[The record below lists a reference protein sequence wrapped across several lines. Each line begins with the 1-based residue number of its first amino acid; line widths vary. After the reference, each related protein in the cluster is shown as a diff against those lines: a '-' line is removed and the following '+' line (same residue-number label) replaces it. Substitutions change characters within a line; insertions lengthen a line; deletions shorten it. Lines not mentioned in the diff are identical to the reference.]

1 MTFNI
6 LISDPLSEDGIFPLR
21 QAEGLNIVVDTTC
34 TPAELASKIHN
45 YDALLVRSQTQVT
58 REIIEKATRLKIIGR
73 AGVGVDNIDLD
84 AATEHGIIVVN
95 APDGNT
101 NSAAEHTIAML
112 MSLARKIPQAFNSLK
127 NQQWDRK
134 SFIGVELKNKTLG
147 VVGLGR
153 IGAEVAARAKGQ
165 RMNVIA
171 YDPFLTEEKAKK
183 MGITAGTV
191 EEVLRVADFI
201 TVHTPLL
208 KETRHMINKEAFNL
222 MKDGVQIINCA
233 RGGIIDEDALY
244 DAIVSKKVAGAA
256 LDVFETEPF
265 VGHKL
270 LTLPEVIATPHLGAS
285 TIEAQES
292 VAIDVSRDVV
302 TFLNGGAVQN
312 PVNLPSVSKEALAK
326 VEPFFDLVEKL
337 GVFLSDLA
345 EGVIEEVNIY
355 YSGQLAESD
364 VRPLT
369 RNTLKG
375 LLKRNLGNHVN
386 DVNAKFLAD
395 RIGIKVNEHKTST
408 SKGFSNLVT
417 VEVSTTNGVRR
428 VAGTLL
434 NGLGARIVKVDDNL
448 VDVKPDGHLLF
459 IKHKDQPGA
468 IGRVGT
474 LLAIENINIAT
485 MQVGRSTVG
494 GNAIMM
500 LSVDNHVEKAN
511 VERLKELEDIFDV
524 IAIDL

>member
-1 MTFNI
+1 MAFNV

-21 QAEGLNIVVDTTC
+21 QAEGFNIVIDTTN
-34 TPAELASKIHN
+34 TPEELAEKIKDF
-45 YDALLVRSQTQVT
+45 DALIVRSQTQVT
-58 REIIEKATRLKIIGR
+58 REIIEKATNLKIIGR

-84 AATEHGIIVVN
+84 AATERGIIVVN

-127 NQQWDRK
+127 NGQWDRK

-165 RMNVIA
+165 RMSVIA
-171 YDPFLTEEKAKK
+171 YDPFLSEEKAKK
-183 MGITAGTV
+183 MGITLGTV
-191 EEVLRVADFI
+191 EEVLKAADFI

-208 KETRHMINKEAFNL
+208 KETKHMINKEAFAI

-302 TFLNGGAVQN
+302 NFFSGGTVRN
-312 PVNLPSVSKEALAK
+312 PVNLPSVSKEVLAK
-326 VEPFFDLVEKL
+326 IEPFFDLAEKL
-337 GVFLSDLA
+337 GIFLSRLSNK
-345 EGVIEEVNIY
+345 VIEEVNIY
-355 YSGQLAESD
+355 YSGDLAESD

-375 LLKRNLGNHVN
+375 LLTRNLGNHVN
-386 DVNAKFLAD
+386 DVNAKFLTE
-395 RIGIKVNEHKTST
+395 RFGIKVNEHKTST
-408 SKGFSNLVT
+408 TKGFSNLVT
-417 VEVSTTNGVRR
+417 VEVTTASGIRR
-428 VAGTLL
+428 VSGTLL

-448 VDVKPDGHLLF
+448 VDISPEGHLLF

-474 LLAIENINIAT
+474 LLAVENINIAT
-485 MQVGRSTVG
+485 MQVGRSTAG

-500 LSVDNHVEKAN
+500 LTVDHHVEKAN

>member
-1 MTFNI
+1 MAFNV

-21 QAEGLNIVVDTTC
+21 QAEGFNIVIDTTN
-34 TPAELASKIHN
+34 TPEQLAEKIKD
-45 YDALLVRSQTQVT
+45 YDALIVRSQTQVT
-58 REIIEKATRLKIIGR
+58 REIIEKATNLKIIGR
-73 AGVGVDNIDLD
+73 AGVGVDNIDLN
-84 AATEHGIIVVN
+84 AATERGIIVVN

-127 NQQWDRK
+127 NGQWDRK

-165 RMNVIA
+165 RMSVIA
-171 YDPFLTEEKAKK
+171 YDPFLSEEKAKK
-183 MGITAGTV
+183 MGITLGTV
-191 EEVLRVADFI
+191 EEVLRAADFI

-208 KETRHMINKEAFNL
+208 KETKHMINKEAFEI

-285 TIEAQES
+285 TFEAQES

-302 TFLNGGAVQN
+302 NYFSGGTVRN
-312 PVNLPSVSKEALAK
+312 PVNLPSVSKEVLAK
-326 VEPFFDLVEKL
+326 IEPFFDLAEKL
-337 GVFLSDLA
+337 GIFLSRLSNK
-345 EGVIEEVNIY
+345 VIEEVNIY
-355 YSGQLAESD
+355 YSGDLAESD

-369 RNTLKG
+369 SNTLKG
-375 LLKRNLGNHVN
+375 LLTRNLGNHVN
-386 DVNAKFLAD
+386 DVNAKFLTE
-395 RIGIKVNEHKTST
+395 RFGIKVNEHKTT
-408 SKGFSNLVT
+408 TTKGFSNLVT
-417 VEVSTTNGVRR
+417 VEVTTASGIRR
-428 VAGTLL
+428 VSGTLL

-448 VDVKPDGHLLF
+448 VDINPEGHLLF

-485 MQVGRSTVG
+485 MQVGRATAG

-500 LSVDNHVEKAN
+500 LTVDHHVEKDN
-511 VERLKELEDIFDV
+511 VERLKALEDIFDV